1 MGNFDSY
8 AMPAPPA
15 RPVRSVL
22 RHDVGPNAHNAPEDL
37 RIIARMLASAGL
49 LDENVSPALTRSVIF
64 RAIRHARMT
73 LATSGPRQSNVNST
87 DVVSPGDETER
98 AVRRAMA
105 LGRLPL
111 SHRAVCESRAPKGA
125 RSVIDGGMARARAK
139 LEKPDEPVTDG
150 SPDRRALLPVID
162 SETFQSNR
170 RLADTLLANGHIDGI
185 EIVIAQTIREGGKKG
200 YSDVRD
206 FFQALKSRTPEM
218 AYDLYERATSCLEGK
233 ARRRLRKLYFNDPP
247 REGDF
252 L

>member
-8 AMPAPPA
+8 AMPAPHA

-64 RAIRHARMT
+64 RAIRHARKT
-73 LATSGPRQSNVNST
+73 LDVPDPRPGTDSATGI
-87 DVVSPGDETER
+87 VSPGDETER
-98 AVRRAMA
+98 AVRRALA

-111 SHRAVCESRAPKGA
+111 SHRTISASQSPKGT

-139 LEKPDEPVTDG
+139 LEHPEAEATDG
-150 SPDRRALLPVID
+150 SAHRRALLPVID

-170 RLADTLLANGHIDGI
+170 RLCDALLANGHIPGI
-185 EIVIAQTIREGGKKG
+185 EIVIAQAIRDGGKKG

-206 FFQALKSRTPEM
+206 FFRAMKSRSPETG
-218 AYDLYERATSCLEGK
+218 YDMYERVVSCLDGK
-233 ARRRLRKLYFNDPP
+233 ARRRFRKLYFNDPP

-252 L
+252 V